1 MRLRR
6 LLLAGLISA
15 LTSACVLPAPGL
27 LQAESPR
34 GPEVL
39 DARGSFTLANGMEVL
54 VVETPSPL
62 VASLILVKTGSS
74 DETMTNAGVSH
85 LLEHVL
91 FDGTARRSKEEL
103 FREVYGMGG
112 YLNGFTTEEY
122 TGYILM
128 AHPDFLEAMLDIQA
142 DIMFRSRFDAAK
154 LEVTK
159 GVVIEEIRQALTSPS
174 SREADA
180 HKARLYQGTTYAHPV
195 LGSEPVIRGL
205 SRDEILEYYR
215 SRYVPNNMLA
225 ILIGPVDEKTALAKV
240 GKVFG
245 TEAARPPAP
254 PIGPLPAPPRRA
266 EVFVEE
272 TTATRKSLALS
283 LIVPESERD
292 RYPAWEVLGGLLNER
307 LHLAKDRAGAP
318 RILTLGGNFSLG
330 RRFSL
335 LQVSA
340 TFPRETDE
348 AEVRRLVDGEMA
360 RLAAGGMEPEEV
372 ARIRKSLRGEEVRL
386 AERIHYYAM
395 AKAAGILALGAAGVR
410 TYGDKIGRTRPEDVA
425 GVARTLAERRYVASL
440 FLPAEARA
448 NPRSA
453 TAPPS
458 PRRVVLSN
466 GLMVIAQEI
475 PGSP

>member
-6 LLLAGLISA
+6 MLLAGLIPV

-27 LQAESPR
+27 LPAESPR

-62 VASLILVKTGSS
+62 VASLILVKSGSS
-74 DETMTNAGVSH
+74 DETVTNIGVSH

-91 FDGTARRSKEEL
+91 FDGTARRTKEEL
-103 FREVYGMGG
+103 FREVYGMGGYLNGFTTEEYTGYMGG

-142 DIMFRSRFDAAK
+142 DILFHSRFDAAK

-159 GVVIEEIRQALTSPS
+159 GVVIEEIRQAQTNPA

-180 HKARLYQGTTYAHPV
+180 HKARLYRGTTYAHPV
-195 LGSEPVIRGL
+195 LGSEQVIRGL

-225 ILIGPVDEKTALAKV
+225 VLIGPVDEKTALAKV
-240 GKVFG
+240 GKAFG
-245 TEAARPPAP
+245 TEAPRPPAP

-272 TTATRKSLALS
+272 TTATRKGLTLS
-283 LIVPESERD
+283 LIVPASERD

-307 LHLAKDRAGAP
+307 LQLAKDRAGAP
-318 RILTLGGNFSLG
+318 
-330 RRFSL
+330 
-335 LQVSA
+335 
-340 TFPRETDE
+340 FPSSR
-348 AEVRRLVDGEMA
+348 
-360 RLAAGGMEPEEV
+360 
-372 ARIRKSLRGEEVRL
+372 
-386 AERIHYYAM
+386 
-395 AKAAGILALGAAGVR
+395 
-410 TYGDKIGRTRPEDVA
+410 
-425 GVARTLAERRYVASL
+425 
-440 FLPAEARA
+440 
-448 NPRSA
+448 
-453 TAPPS
+453 
-458 PRRVVLSN
+458 
-466 GLMVIAQEI
+466 
-475 PGSP
+475 